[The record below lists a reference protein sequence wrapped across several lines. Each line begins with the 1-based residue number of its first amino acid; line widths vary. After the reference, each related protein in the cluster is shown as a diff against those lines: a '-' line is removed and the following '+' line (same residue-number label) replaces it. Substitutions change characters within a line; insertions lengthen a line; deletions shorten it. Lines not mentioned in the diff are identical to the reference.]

1 MLEGQV
7 AVLSSGL
14 LLPEQSL
21 VLLTALRHSA
31 MFRADQHSYVLYPDR
46 QLPRFMEKN
55 NLPPRAFAKSVLLRK
70 LIIDGNRVLVE
81 RDIKGGLHFNGLIR
95 NAGDLR
101 QRLAQLAA
109 TGYAPLVRRDTTLVL
124 DIFEELFDHQSFT
137 GRSGTF
143 FGYEGLGSI
152 YWHMVSKLLLAAQE
166 SFFRAADAGASA
178 TVLRQ
183 LAGCYY
189 DIRAGI
195 GDAKTPEEY
204 GAFPMDPYSHTP
216 AHTGARQPGLTG
228 QVKED
233 VLCRW
238 GEVGVYVQSAQ
249 LCFRPLLLRR
259 KEFLSSPAVF
269 NYWDVSGKPRRLRLK
284 AGSLAFT
291 YCQTPVIYELGRKV
305 SLAVCFADGSRRE
318 GETLCVDAEASRSI
332 FERTG
337 QVERIIVSLSS
348 SGEFVLSPRT

>member
-1 MLEGQV
+1 
-7 AVLSSGL
+7 
-14 LLPEQSL
+14 
-21 VLLTALRHSA
+21 
-31 MFRADQHSYVLYPDR
+31 
-46 QLPRFMEKN
+46 
-55 NLPPRAFAKSVLLRK
+55 
-70 LIIDGNRVLVE
+70 
-81 RDIKGGLHFNGLIR
+81 
-95 NAGDLR
+95 
-101 QRLAQLAA
+101 
-109 TGYAPLVRRDTTLVL
+109 
-124 DIFEELFDHQSFT
+124 
-137 GRSGTF
+137 
-143 FGYEGLGSI
+143 
-152 YWHMVSKLLLAAQE
+152 
-166 SFFRAADAGASA
+166 
-178 TVLRQ
+178 
-183 LAGCYY
+183 
-189 DIRAGI
+189 
-195 GDAKTPEEY
+195 
-204 GAFPMDPYSHTP
+204 
-216 AHTGARQPGLTG
+216 
-228 QVKED
+228 VKED

>member
-7 AVLSSGL
+7 ALLSSGL
-14 LLPEQSL
+14 LSPEQSL
-21 VLLTALRHSA
+21 EVLTALRHSA
-31 MFRADQHSYVLYPDR
+31 LFRADQHSYVLYPNR

-55 NLPPRAFAKSVLLRK
+55 NLPARALAESPLLRK
-70 LIIDGNRVLVE
+70 LIANGNRVLVE

-95 NAGDLR
+95 NAGDVR
-101 QRLAQLAA
+101 QRLSQLAA
-109 TGYAPLVRRDTTLVL
+109 TGYAPLVRRDTARVL
-124 DIFEELFDHQSFT
+124 EMFERLFDHQSFT

-166 SFFRAADAGASA
+166 SFFRAADGGASA
-178 TVLRQ
+178 TLLRQ
-183 LAGCYY
+183 LAACYY

-195 GDAKTPEEY
+195 GDAKTPEVY

-233 VLCRW
+233 ILCRW
-238 GEVGVYVQSAQ
+238 GELGVFVQSGQ
-249 LCFRPLLLRR
+249 LRFRPLLLRQ
-259 KEFLSSPAVF
+259 KEFLSAPAEF
-269 NYWDVSGKPRRLRLK
+269 SYWDVSGQPRRLRLK

-291 YCQTPVIYELGRKV
+291 YCQTPVIYELGRKD
-305 SLAVCFADGSRRE
+305 SLAVSLADGSRQQE
-318 GETLCVDAEASRSI
+318 DTLRIDAETSRSL

-337 QVERIIVSLSS
+337 HVTRITVTLSR
-348 SGEFVLSPRT
+348 SGQFVLSPHC

>member
-1 MLEGQV
+1 
-7 AVLSSGL
+7 
-14 LLPEQSL
+14 
-21 VLLTALRHSA
+21 
-31 MFRADQHSYVLYPDR
+31 
-46 QLPRFMEKN
+46 
-55 NLPPRAFAKSVLLRK
+55 
-70 LIIDGNRVLVE
+70 VLVE
-81 RDIKGGLHFNGLIR
+81 RDIKGGLHFNGLIL

-101 QRLAQLAA
+101 HRLARLAA
-109 TGYAPLVRRDTTLVL
+109 TGYAPLVRRDTALVL
-124 DIFEELFDHQSFT
+124 EIFEDLFDHQSFT

-166 SFFRAADAGASA
+166 SYFRAAAAGASA

-183 LAGCYY
+183 LAACYY

-195 GDAKTPEEY
+195 GDAKTPEQY

-216 AHTGARQPGLTG
+216 AHNGARQPGLTG

-238 GEVGVYVQSAQ
+238 GELGVFVQSAL

-259 KEFLSSPAVF
+259 KEFLSAPADF
-269 NYWDVSGKPRRLRLK
+269 NFWDVSGKPRRLRLK
-284 AGSLAFT
+284 PGSLAFT
-291 YCQTPVIYELGRKV
+291 YCQTPVIYQLGRRE
-305 SLAVCFADGSRRE
+305 SLAVRFADGSRQKSD
-318 GETLCVDAEASRSI
+318 TLCLDATASRSI

-337 QVERIIVSLSS
+337 QVERIIVTLSS
-348 SGEFVLSPRT
+348 PGKFVLSPRA